1 MEACCEC
8 GNKTEFVCRCKNFS
22 FCSAHGRI
30 HLLFYADLVSN
41 QTLDSE
47 R

>member
-22 FCSAHGRI
+22 FCSAWK
-30 HLLFYADLVSN
+30 
-41 QTLDSE
+41 DSFIIL
-47 R
+47 RRFSVQSDIRL